1 MVVCGPASVELLESD
16 VKTHAVGLE
25 RGPHR
30 SSGVILVGVGILA
43 HWARVLCLILDQH
56 LLGGHVRAC

>member
-1 MVVCGPASVELLESD
+1 MKSAGSAVVCGPASVELLEHD

-25 RGPHR
+25 TGPNC

-43 HWARVLCLILDQH
+43 HWAR
-56 LLGGHVRAC
+56 G

>member
-1 MVVCGPASVELLESD
+1 MVVCGPASVELLERD

-25 RGPHR
+25 RGPNR

-43 HWARVLCLILDQH
+43 HWARGCV
-56 LLGGHVRAC
+56 